1 MANRFHPAALRFA
14 AVLPA
19 PRPKTPDSVGRQLPD
34 PAFFVNVFPDVPLDV
49 FLDVF
54 LDERWRRI
62 R

>member
-1 MANRFHPAALRFA
+1 M
-14 AVLPA
+14 LPA